1 MEATIRHNLEEGI
14 VKKNAVTRKPTA
26 HDDVVVLDGAVEEI
40 TKFGQKMLKIAI
52 HCQHVA
58 AAGLGKPFCDRVS
71 DTIGR
76 AAMQSF
82 YALIPRGHLRH
93 HQRRAVSASIVD
105 EYNLLHAV
113 LVQP

>member
-1 MEATIRHNLEEGI
+1 MEATIRHNLEEGV

-40 TKFGQKMLKIAI
+40 AKFGQKMLEIAI

-58 AAGLGKPFCDRVS
+58 AAGLGKPLRDGAPN
-71 DTIGR
+71 TIGR

-82 YALIPRGHLRH
+82 YALVPRGQLGYHLRG
-93 HQRRAVSASIVD
+93 AVSASIVD
-105 EYNLLHAV
+105 EDNLVHAV
-113 LVQP
+113 F